1 MLFVVTS
8 VANGS
13 DWAHN
18 AIDLTHKY
26 GDGSGVKVGVLDGGV
41 RCSHQELKGH
51 CLNTFYTDTPS
62 YTNHGTHV
70 ATIIAGRDKAPD
82 WLNHDGGVAPNATI
96 HSYEVFGSGDWW
108 ISDENEAKMVYR
120 AASDGVSVINMS
132 YGAYDG
138 QGRAAL
144 PDALVDVWRSHK
156 NITFVNAAG
165 NDGTLLDPGNVD
177 NLKNV
182 IFVGATD
189 QSGNI
194 TSWSNTPGNNYKNQF
209 IVAPGDYISGAFAGS
224 DNDYGHMS
232 GTSMAAPIVT
242 GVIAILHDHWGHLK
256 NNPSA
261 TAGVLF
267 DSAIDKGAKGV
278 DSVYGHGMLNV
289 LGIWEPLPIKD
300 PGDPIAEPCEEII
313 IIDDPIISPP
323 IGTPGDGVWY
333 DDRGDRKMVK
343 SGCNPDFE
351 QPPILDPDQPEP
363 PILIPYPPIDDC
375 GDWNCGGTIGTP
387 GDGVWYDD
395 RGNRNF
401 FLVKAHGDYKVLK
414 RVRASSTL
422 MGAASNLSLVF
433 FDRYGR
439 DYKTRAANYY
449 PTSRT
454 TTDYMNLSDTTSMQ
468 LVSGR
473 LPNFKIQA
481 GDDISVGRGR
491 TAGMNY
497 NPVMETLDDGVF
509 VTKDNVGF
517 MYADTSKTVFYQPE
531 DWWTLSYTKEDG
543 FLGSTGLGNYD
554 TIASTWSK
562 DYGMFFGSTTL
573 AVSEGGSDKGLVRMS
588 DRVSTMAFETGLK
601 GEIKKNL
608 NWKFTVSQALQPLD
622 GSMSVDYSVR
632 GGRTVTNT
640 IDLGDYRTTKVG
652 FQINFTW

>member
-1 MLFVVTS
+1 MLFVVTG
-8 VANGS
+8 VAHGS

-51 CLNTFYTDTPS
+51 CQNTFYSDTPS

-96 HSYEVFGSGDWW
+96 HSYEVFGAGDWW

-194 TSWSNTPGNNYKNQF
+194 TSWSNTPRNKYKNQF

-333 DDRGDRKMVK
+333 DDRG
-343 SGCNPDFE
+343 
-351 QPPILDPDQPEP
+351 
-363 PILIPYPPIDDC
+363 
-375 GDWNCGGTIGTP
+375 
-387 GDGVWYDD
+387 
-395 RGNRNF
+395 NRNF

-473 LPNFKIQA
+473 LPNFKIQT

>member
-51 CLNTFYTDTPS
+51 CQNTFYTDTPS

-194 TSWSNTPGNNYKNQF
+194 ISWSNTPGNNYKNQF
-209 IVAPGDYISGAFAGS
+209 IVAPGDYISCAFAGT
-224 DNDYGHMS
+224 DNDNGHMS

-267 DSAIDKGAKGV
+267 DSAIDKGAPGV

-323 IGTPGDGVWY
+323 
-333 DDRGDRKMVK
+333 
-343 SGCNPDFE
+343 
-351 QPPILDPDQPEP
+351 
-363 PILIPYPPIDDC
+363 
-375 GDWNCGGTIGTP
+375 IGTP

-473 LPNFKIQA
+473 LPNFKIQT

>member
-1 MLFVVTS
+1 M
-8 VANGS
+8 
-13 DWAHN
+13 
-18 AIDLTHKY
+18 
-26 GDGSGVKVGVLDGGV
+26 
-41 RCSHQELKGH
+41 
-51 CLNTFYTDTPS
+51 
-62 YTNHGTHV
+62 
-70 ATIIAGRDKAPD
+70 
-82 WLNHDGGVAPNATI
+82 
-96 HSYEVFGSGDWW
+96 
-108 ISDENEAKMVYR
+108 
-120 AASDGVSVINMS
+120 
-132 YGAYDG
+132 
-138 QGRAAL
+138 
-144 PDALVDVWRSHK
+144 
-156 NITFVNAAG
+156 
-165 NDGTLLDPGNVD
+165 
-177 NLKNV
+177 
-182 IFVGATD
+182 
-189 QSGNI
+189 
-194 TSWSNTPGNNYKNQF
+194 
-209 IVAPGDYISGAFAGS
+209 
-224 DNDYGHMS
+224 
-232 GTSMAAPIVT
+232 
-242 GVIAILHDHWGHLK
+242 
-256 NNPSA
+256 
-261 TAGVLF
+261 
-267 DSAIDKGAKGV
+267 
-278 DSVYGHGMLNV
+278 
-289 LGIWEPLPIKD
+289 
-300 PGDPIAEPCEEII
+300 
-313 IIDDPIISPP
+313 
-323 IGTPGDGVWY
+323 
-333 DDRGDRKMVK
+333 
-343 SGCNPDFE
+343 
-351 QPPILDPDQPEP
+351 
-363 PILIPYPPIDDC
+363 
-375 GDWNCGGTIGTP
+375 
-387 GDGVWYDD
+387 WYDD

-473 LPNFKIQA
+473 LPNFKIQT

>member
-51 CLNTFYTDTPS
+51 CQNTFYTDTPS

-333 DDRGDRKMVK
+333 DDRG
-343 SGCNPDFE
+343 
-351 QPPILDPDQPEP
+351 
-363 PILIPYPPIDDC
+363 
-375 GDWNCGGTIGTP
+375 
-387 GDGVWYDD
+387 
-395 RGNRNF
+395 NRNF

-433 FDRYGR
+433 FDRYVR
-439 DYKTRAANYY
+439 DSKTRAAKYY

-473 LPNFKIQA
+473 LPNFKIQT

>member
-51 CLNTFYTDTPS
+51 CQNTFYTDTPS

-165 NDGTLLDPGNVD
+165 NDGTLLDPGNVGD
-177 NLKNV
+177 LGNV

-333 DDRGDRKMVK
+333 DDRG
-343 SGCNPDFE
+343 
-351 QPPILDPDQPEP
+351 
-363 PILIPYPPIDDC
+363 
-375 GDWNCGGTIGTP
+375 
-387 GDGVWYDD
+387 
-395 RGNRNF
+395 NRNF

-473 LPNFKIQA
+473 LPNFKIQT